1 MSKEIHRKQKDL
13 TFEEKQHL
21 VNVLRTYTTLT
32 DESIICIAGINK
44 SEFNKIKQNK
54 LSRCCR

>member
-1 MSKEIHRKQKDL
+1 MSNKIETKQKIL
-13 TFEEKQHL
+13 TFEEKKHL

-32 DESIICIAGINK
+32 DDSIICLAGISK
-44 SEFNKIKQNK
+44 AEFNKIKQNK